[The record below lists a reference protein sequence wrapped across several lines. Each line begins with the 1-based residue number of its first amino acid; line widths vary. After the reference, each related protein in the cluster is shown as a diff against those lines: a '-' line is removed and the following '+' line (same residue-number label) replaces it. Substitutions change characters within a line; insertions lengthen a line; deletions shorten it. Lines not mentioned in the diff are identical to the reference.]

1 LERRDAV
8 EVFVVLDKAFFGK
21 GVFGVFSSAD
31 KAAAQVEVFG
41 NAWGCTCEVKQFSL
55 DGSLDPSGTLFAA
68 FTHDSLYDTYVLDGV
83 YTEVVA
89 AHAATNRKGLVAEL
103 ILDGLTGP
111 VIRDA
116 E

>member
-1 LERRDAV
+1 M

-21 GVFGVFSSAD
+21 GVFGVFSSSD
-31 KAAAQVEVFG
+31 KAAIQVEAFG
-41 NAWGCTCEVKQFSL
+41 NAWGCTCEVRQFSL
-55 DGSLDPSGTLFAA
+55 EGGLDPSGTLFAA
-68 FTHDSLYDTYVLDGV
+68 FTHDSLYDTYVFDGV
-83 YTEVVA
+83 YTGIAA
-89 AHAATNRKGLVAEL
+89 AHAAADRKGLVAEL